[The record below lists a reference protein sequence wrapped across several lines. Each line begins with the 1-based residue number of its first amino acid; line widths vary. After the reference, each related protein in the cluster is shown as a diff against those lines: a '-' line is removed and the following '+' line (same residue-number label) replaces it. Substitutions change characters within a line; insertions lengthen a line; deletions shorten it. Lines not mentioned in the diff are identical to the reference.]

1 LYSCSPLNY
10 VALFAGVW
18 AQVGEFMRAAS
29 LGFAAT
35 VLIKGVKLEQDNDP
49 QLPLEL
55 IGDAL
60 RLRQVLNNFV
70 SNALKFTGEGG
81 CITLKSRL
89 VAFAH
94 LMPPEASGQPRSA
107 SNPAVSQAAAAAC
120 TLESSK
126 DTAGGVAT
134 VEFSVTDTGIGIA
147 PEDQRKLF
155 QAFSQVR
162 AGELQSGRGSGLGLS
177 ICKHMVHLM
186 GGSIG
191 VRSRP
196 GHGSTFFFTVSLPVA
211 AAGSAEAL
219 RHSALCVNGSFDEKI
234 KAERVS
240 KCGGGKS
247 GVLSTSRSVDS
258 PRTSLGEAAAVQPLQ
273 VTALIV
279 DDVTTNRK
287 MIKRCVQQLGFACD
301 EACDGAEAVAM
312 CAAKQYSLVLMDNVM
327 PRMNGMEATAAIRRD
342 HAVSGWG
349 GTRIFGLTGNALAE
363 DVAEF
368 QHSGCDEVLTKPLRI
383 DHLKR
388 VLAEYGLFNDA
399 LAALGARYMAR

>member
-1 LYSCSPLNY
+1 
-10 VALFAGVW
+10 
-18 AQVGEFMRAAS
+18 
-29 LGFAAT
+29 
-35 VLIKGVKLEQDNDP
+35 
-49 QLPLEL
+49 
-55 IGDAL
+55 
-60 RLRQVLNNFV
+60 
-70 SNALKFTGEGG
+70 
-81 CITLKSRL
+81 
-89 VAFAH
+89 
-94 LMPPEASGQPRSA
+94 
-107 SNPAVSQAAAAAC
+107 
-120 TLESSK
+120 
-126 DTAGGVAT
+126 
-134 VEFSVTDTGIGIA
+134 
-147 PEDQRKLF
+147 
-155 QAFSQVR
+155 
-162 AGELQSGRGSGLGLS
+162 
-177 ICKHMVHLM
+177 MVHLM

-349 GTRIFGLTGNALAE
+349 GTRIFGLTGNALSE

-368 QHSGCDEVLTKPLRI
+368 QHAGCDEVLTKPLRF
-383 DHLKR
+383 DQFKQL
-388 VLAEYGLFNDA
+388 LTAYGLFVEPT
-399 LAALGARYMAR
+399 